1 MLRQFCV
8 LSVAGLL
15 ALVPNAVAAG
25 GQKVGQKKPAKPDP
39 VTAAFKKSD
48 ANNDGQL
55 SRDEFTKFMEQRK
68 PKAEGLVKD
77 KKVNALFDVLDV
89 DQNGSL
95 SLDEFKRA
103 GELLKVKKGK

>member
-15 ALVPNAVAAG
+15 ALVPSASAAN
-25 GQKVGQKKPAKPDP
+25 QKKVGQKKPDP
-39 VTAAFKKSD
+39 VVAAFKKAD

-55 SRDEFTKFMEQRK
+55 SRDEFTKFVEQRK
-68 PKAEGLVKD
+68 PKTEGVVKD

-95 SLDEFKRA
+95 SLEEFKRA